1 MFEKMEVMDF
11 ALFALVVFTTIT
23 SSYSRSFGKLKSY

>member
-1 MFEKMEVMDF
+1 MFEKMEIMVF
-11 ALFALVVFTTIT
+11 ALFALVVYTAIT